1 MKIQDVAIFPI
12 SYRMP
17 ENTSF
22 RMGVGRMVKRDAVLV
37 RIRTDDGLTGWGE
50 AHHGRSPGAIAKLI
64 ETTLAPMIIGMDA
77 YDTTGVWQRL
87 YKGHL
92 ATHGFGAGT
101 CIAMSGIDLALWDI
115 RGKAANLPLFKLLGG
130 GSRRIEAYAGGLTLG
145 YQEPEALID
154 EARGYIEAGFG
165 ALKLRLGDTPAR
177 DGARVEA
184 VRDALGDDI
193 EIMTDV
199 NAAYGINDIRRL
211 MPTLDRCR
219 VAWLEEPFP
228 PYADQSYATAATLGT
243 TPIATGENHYTR
255 FEFQRLLE
263 QGAVTVLQ
271 PDLSK
276 SGGMTELLR
285 IAAMASARG
294 LSIHPH
300 SSMTALNMV
309 ASLHLLAAIDNP
321 GYFEADA
328 TSVNPFRTELTQ
340 GALDIG
346 QDGRIAP
353 PEQPGL
359 GVEVDEA
366 FLLRHPLVEGPCY
379 V

>member
-1 MKIQDVAIFPI
+1 
-12 SYRMP
+12 
-17 ENTSF
+17 
-22 RMGVGRMVKRDAVLV
+22 VLV
-37 RIRTDDGLTGWGE
+37 LIRTDDGLTGWGE

-87 YKGHL
+87 YRGHL

-115 RGKAANLPLFKLLGG
+115 RGKAANLPLFRLLGG
-130 GSRRIEAYAGGLTLG
+130 GARRIEAYAGGLTLG
-145 YQEPEALID
+145 YQEPQALID
-154 EARGYIEAGFG
+154 EARGYVEAGFG

-177 DGARVEA
+177 DIGRVEA

-199 NAAYGINDIRRL
+199 NAAYGIDEVRRL
-211 MPTLDRCR
+211 MPALDRCR

-228 PYADQSYATAATLGT
+228 PYADQSYATAAKLGT

-285 IAAMASARG
+285 ISAMASARG

-300 SSMTALNMV
+300 SSMTALNMA

-328 TSVNPFRTELTQ
+328 TSLNPFRTELTQ

-346 QDGRIAP
+346 KDGCIAP
-353 PEQPGL
+353 PEMPGL
-359 GVEVDEA
+359 GIDVDEA
-366 FLLRHPLVEGPCY
+366 FLLRHPLIEGPCY

>member
-12 SYRMP
+12 SYLMP
-17 ENTSF
+17 EATSF

-87 YKGHL
+87 YRGHL

-115 RGKAANLPLFKLLGG
+115 RGKAVNLPLFRLLGG
-130 GSRRIEAYAGGLTLG
+130 GARRIEAYAGGLTLG
-145 YQEPEALID
+145 YQEPHALID
-154 EARGYIEAGFG
+154 EARGYVEAGFG

-177 DGARVEA
+177 DIGRVEA

-199 NAAYGINDIRRL
+199 NAAYGIDEVRRL
-211 MPTLDRCR
+211 MPALDRCR

-228 PYADQSYATAATLGT
+228 PYADQSYATAAKLGT

-285 IAAMASARG
+285 ISAMASARG

-328 TSVNPFRTELTQ
+328 TSLNPFRTELTQ

-346 QDGRIAP
+346 KDGCIAP
-353 PEQPGL
+353 PEMPGL
-359 GVEVDEA
+359 GIDVDEA
-366 FLLRHPLVEGPCY
+366 FLLRHPLIEGPCY

>member
-1 MKIQDVAIFPI
+1 MKIQDVAVFPI

-17 ENTSF
+17 ENTTF

-77 YDTTGVWQRL
+77 CDTTGVWQRL
-87 YKGHL
+87 YRGHL

-115 RGKAANLPLFKLLGG
+115 RGKAVGWPLYRLLGG
-130 GSRRIEAYAGGLTLG
+130 GSRRLRAYAGGLTLG

-154 EARGYIEAGFG
+154 EARGYVEVGYG
-165 ALKLRLGDTPAR
+165 ALKLRLGDSPAR
-177 DGARVEA
+177 DASRVTA
-184 VRDALGDDI
+184 VRAALGDDI

-199 NAAYGINDIRRL
+199 NAAYDIDDVRRL
-211 MPTLDRCR
+211 MPTLDQCR

-228 PYADQSYATAATLGT
+228 PYAEQSYATAAKLGA
-243 TPIATGENHYTR
+243 TPLAAGENHYTR
-255 FEFQRLLE
+255 FEFQRLMA

-276 SGGMTELLR
+276 SGGLTELLR
-285 IAAMASARG
+285 IAAMGSARG
-294 LSIHPH
+294 LKIHPH
-300 SSMTALNMV
+300 SSMTALNML
-309 ASLHLLAAIDNP
+309 ASLHLLAAIDNA

-328 TSVNPFRTELTQ
+328 TSLNPFRSELAQ
-340 GALDIG
+340 GLLDVG
-346 QDGRIAP
+346 ADGCIAP
-353 PEQPGL
+353 PEAPGL

-366 FLLRHPLVEGPCY
+366 FLLRHPLIEGACY